1 MKTEGKMKD
10 TIIVNLFGGPG
21 SGKSTGATWLFSQL
35 KLRGIDCE
43 YVSEFAKDKVWED
56 NSEVFANQFY
66 LSGKQS
72 FKISRCFGK
81 VDIIITDCPIA
92 MACAYSTSE
101 KLNEAILEEFGKYG
115 TRNINAFIRRDKE
128 YNPNGRNQSYVEAKS
143 IDETIQSLL
152 TNNSL
157 PYLSFYGN
165 EEGYGRLLEKI
176 VRVYNGGDIDVS
188 SYIVEGID
196 IPTTDENEAIGG
208 DVPPTMF
215 SVMCQSVQSSPKFT
229 FAQEISEDDNEQ
241 IYYRYSDD
249 NIATY
254 IIRIGSKDTNLPK
267 FVEKLKEYDGD
278 GERFKGTMVNIIS
291 FVPTDKE
298 CDNTIVTHNQIDKYR
313 LVEYHCNGI
322 EGYNV
327 FKNKSR
333 IVECLDLLHYIK
345 EGDIVKYGCD
355 EKEYD
360 VVIAETFYDNTVL
373 AQRKKLRLAEKDSF
387 PIFVGVDT
395 DDKIKLW
402 KKPNGNN
409 LK

>member
-43 YVSEFAKDKVWED
+43 YVSDFAKDKVWED

-81 VDIIITDCPIA
+81 VDVIVTDCPIA
-92 MACAYSTSE
+92 MGCVYSTSE
-101 KLNEAILEEFGKYG
+101 KLSEAILEEFGKYG
-115 TRNINAFIRRDKE
+115 TRNINAFIRRAKE
-128 YNPNGRNQSYVEAKS
+128 YNPNGRNQSEVEAMGVDSS
-143 IDETIQSLL
+143 IESLL
-152 TNNSL
+152 SNNAI
-157 PYLSFYGN
+157 PYLSFCGN
-165 EEGYGRLLEKI
+165 EDGYGRLLEKV
-176 VRVYNGGDIDVS
+176 VRVYNGGDIDYS
-188 SYIVEGID
+188 SYIVEGVD
-196 IPTTDENEAIGG
+196 IPTTDETEAIVG
-208 DVPPTMF
+208 DIPSTMF
-215 SVMCQSVQSSPKFT
+215 NMMCQSVQRSPKFT
-229 FAQEISEDDNEQ
+229 FAQEMSEDGNEQ

-254 IIRIGSKDTNLPK
+254 IIRIGTKDINLPN
-267 FVEKLKEYDGD
+267 FVERLKEYDAD
-278 GERFKGTMVNIIS
+278 NERFKGTMVNIIS
-291 FVPTDKE
+291 FVPTNKDG
-298 CDNTIVTHNQIDKYR
+298 DTTIVTHNQIDKYR
-313 LVEYHCNGI
+313 LVEYHCNDI
-322 EGYNV
+322 DGYNV

-333 IVECLDLLHYIK
+333 IVECLDSLHYIK
-345 EGDIVKYGCD
+345 EGDIVKYGYD
-355 EKEYD
+355 EKEYEA
-360 VVIAETFYDNTVL
+360 VIVETFYDNTVL
-373 AQRKKLRLAEKDSF
+373 AQRKKLRLAERGGF

>member
-43 YVSEFAKDKVWED
+43 YVSEFAKDKVWEE
-56 NSEVFANQFY
+56 NSKVFANQFY

-92 MACAYSTSE
+92 MGCVYSTSE
-101 KLNEAILEEFGKYG
+101 KLTEAILEEFGKYG

-128 YNPNGRNQSYVEAKS
+128 YNPNGRNQSYVEAKG
-143 IDETIQSLL
+143 IDDSIQSLL
-152 TNNSL
+152 SNNSI

-176 VRVYNGGDIDVS
+176 VRVYNGGDIDYS
-188 SYIVEGID
+188 SYIVEGVD
-196 IPTTDENEAIGG
+196 IPTTDENDAIGG
-208 DVPPTMF
+208 SGDDVSPTMF
-215 SVMCQSVQSSPKFT
+215 NMMCNNIQNSTKFT
-229 FAQEISEDDNEQ
+229 FAQEISEDDDEQ

-267 FVEKLKEYDGD
+267 LVEKLKEYDVD
-278 GERFKGTMVNIIS
+278 NERFKGTMVNIIS
-291 FVPTDKE
+291 FVSTDKE
-298 CDNTIVTHNQIDKYR
+298 CYNAIATHNQIDKYR
-313 LVEYHCNGI
+313 LIEYHCNGI
-322 EGYNV
+322 DGYNI

-333 IVECLDLLHYIK
+333 IVESLDSLHYIK

-355 EKEYD
+355 EKGYD
-360 VVIAETFYDNTVL
+360 VVIVETFYDNTVL

-402 KKPNGNN
+402 KKA
-409 LK
+409 

>member
-43 YVSEFAKDKVWED
+43 YVSEFAKDKVWEE
-56 NSEVFANQFY
+56 NSKVFANQFY

-92 MACAYSTSE
+92 MGCVYSTSE
-101 KLNEAILEEFGKYG
+101 KLTEAILEEFGKYG

-128 YNPNGRNQSYVEAKS
+128 YNPNGRNQSYVEAKG
-143 IDETIQSLL
+143 IDDSIQSLL
-152 TNNSL
+152 SNNSI

-176 VRVYNGGDIDVS
+176 VRVYNGGDIDYS
-188 SYIVEGID
+188 SYIVEGVD

-208 DVPPTMF
+208 SGGDDVPPTMF
-215 SVMCQSVQSSPKFT
+215 NMMRNNIQNSTKFT

-254 IIRIGSKDTNLPK
+254 IIRIGSKDINLPK
-267 FVEKLKEYDGD
+267 FVEKLKEYDVD
-278 GERFKGTMVNIIS
+278 NERFKGTMVNIIS

-298 CDNTIVTHNQIDKYR
+298 CYNAIATHNQIDKYR

-322 EGYNV
+322 DGYNI

-333 IVECLDLLHYIK
+333 IVESLDSLHYIK

-360 VVIAETFYDNTVL
+360 VVIVETFYDNTVL

-402 KKPNGNN
+402 KKA
-409 LK
+409 